1 MTESTYVPN
10 PADWSDPENH
20 IGGFYELEIN
30 LGPASEDRMSPAVE
44 PLWAAA
50 ALGRSVRR
58 DGVNEWLD
66 AEPSL
71 NVLLDGSL
79 SGAVEIPGLGRTLW
93 RVLAFRESLFDDDG
107 ELIGYGEEALVL
119 GLPLGALGRLDP
131 RVGAYPFGDVSNSEA
146 WRGSQLSAAARSSC
160 PMKKGNSWPLG
171 SLLKCLMV
179 KPLDRSLQSS
189 CLVAVRAPAP
199 GSIAGWPNWNR
210 ADRRQR
216 LWLDREQRWGPA
228 RGRQLSTRK
237 RFARGRDGVDVIPR

>member
-30 LGPASEDRMSPAVE
+30 LGPASEDRMSLAVE

-79 SGAVEIPGLGRTLW
+79 SGAVEILGLGRTLW

-107 ELIGYGEEALVL
+107 ELIGYGEEALIL

-146 WRGSQLSAAARSSC
+146 WRAPIEAWFRGIIETLARSIVFEYALSGFEIFGDSVAEC
-160 PMKKGNSWPLG
+160 ERQPEWCTVHRGTG
-171 SLLKCLMV
+171 S
-179 KPLDRSLQSS
+179 
-189 CLVAVRAPAP
+189 
-199 GSIAGWPNWNR
+199 N
-210 ADRRQR
+210 
-216 LWLDREQRWGPA
+216 
-228 RGRQLSTRK
+228 
-237 RFARGRDGVDVIPR
+237 